1 MAASMN
7 VHEMALA
14 AGDNAPRGKY
24 ERTDDRITVTL
35 QWVEIP
41 EPNFCEVTFRR
52 NASSTRRNLV
62 GEEALTTL
70 KSRLPMARFAT
81 KSIGGASAKD
91 SKLVLVEPLS
101 SSPKDRSIYSLE
113 SLYHSKDG
121 CQQLRKGVQD
131 VAHKVRLDVRGDEHD
146 REVRGIVASGK
157 HDERCAA
164 WIKKAEDD
172 IRENVLKNPSEYEFD
187 AKLCLFQHKKSK
199 TVKFLTFTQIE
210 TPLVKKDRYNV
221 CIDGYLLLQARKAC
235 GGD

>member
-1 MAASMN
+1 MAVPMN

-14 AGDNAPRGKY
+14 AGDNAPKGKY

-41 EPNFCEVTFRR
+41 EPNCCEVTFRR
-52 NASSTRRNLV
+52 NASFTSTSTYTYKNLV

-113 SLYHSKDG
+113 SLYHS
-121 CQQLRKGVQD
+121 
-131 VAHKVRLDVRGDEHD
+131 E
-146 REVRGIVASGK
+146 
-157 HDERCAA
+157 
-164 WIKKAEDD
+164 
-172 IRENVLKNPSEYEFD
+172 
-187 AKLCLFQHKKSK
+187 
-199 TVKFLTFTQIE
+199 
-210 TPLVKKDRYNV
+210 
-221 CIDGYLLLQARKAC
+221 LQPRI
-235 GGD
+235 